1 MSATHL
7 ANGPL
12 GILQAAVSEA
22 NVDIVR
28 HVFDAVNRGEWDIVL
43 ASYSSDTEWDDRDLR
58 PEGAVHHGIDAMRQE
73 MRAWFGTWSNYWQ
86 EIEEIRD
93 AGEHVV
99 VVIHESGEGKGSGA
113 VMDQR
118 IGAVITVVGDLIVKT
133 RLYRDPAEALD
144 AARPG
149 R

>member
-1 MSATHL
+1 M
-7 ANGPL
+7 
-12 GILQAAVSEA
+12 SEA
-22 NVDIVR
+22 NVALVR
-28 HVFDAVNRGEWDIVL
+28 RVFDAVNRGEWDTVL

-86 EIEEIRD
+86 QIEEIRD
-93 AGEHVV
+93 AGEEVA

-113 VMDQR
+113 AMDQR
-118 IGAVITVVGDLIVKT
+118 IGAVITVRDGLIVRT
-133 RLYRDPAEALD
+133 RLYRDPGEALK
-144 AARPG
+144 AAASG